1 MEVSSLFPPSGSQRS
16 NYVIRLDD
24 RHLYTL
30 SLAPKTDFLEL
41 FTFLVAVTLSN
52 KSGVGKDVY
61 ISSQHE
67 EYSPSWQ
74 AGHGDRR
81 VRWRVKLPY
90 AARKQRERNAHFL
103 LLCFNSVWDHSQWD
117 NALGCKVGRSL
128 QLNLSGDLL

>member
-1 MEVSSLFPPSGSQRS
+1 MEVSSLFPPSGSQKS

-67 EYSPSWQ
+67 GYSPSWQ

-90 AARKQRERNAHFL
+90 AARKQREREMPISF
-103 LLCFNSVWDHSQWD
+103 FSVLIQSGITASGIMPLAARWV
-117 NALGCKVGRSL
+117 ALFS
-128 QLNLSGDLL
+128 